1 LSKNRELKTIELRLV
16 AELMKNSH
24 RSDRDLAK
32 ALKISQPTVTRMR
45 NRLEKEG
52 VIREYTVIPDFSKL
66 GYEILGITLALSK
79 PLEKE
84 EIEKAREVL
93 LKDEKEKDFEFI
105 MMERGIGAS
114 FDGVDISLHPN
125 LSSFQEY
132 LRWLRKLDFLEVER
146 TQFFLVDLMEKSHYR
161 PFTFSAIAKHI
172 EKRARK
178 IKKMIKRYKV

>member
-1 LSKNRELKTIELRLV
+1 LSKNRELKPIELRLV

-32 ALKISQPTVTRMR
+32 ALKISQPTVTRLR
-45 NRLEKEG
+45 NRLKKEG

-66 GYEILGITLALSK
+66 GYEILGITLVLSK
-79 PLEKE
+79 PLERE

-105 MMERGIGAS
+105 MMERGIGAG
-114 FDGVDISLHPN
+114 FDGVDI
-125 LSSFQEY
+125 SFQEY

-178 IKKMIKRYKV
+178 LKL